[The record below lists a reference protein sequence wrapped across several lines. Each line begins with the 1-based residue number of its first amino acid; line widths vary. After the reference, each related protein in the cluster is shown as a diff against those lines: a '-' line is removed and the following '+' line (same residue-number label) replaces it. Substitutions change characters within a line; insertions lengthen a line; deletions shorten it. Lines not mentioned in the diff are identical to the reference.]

1 MSYNSY
7 PVLINKITWQKGK
20 GEWWFLDMYNKG
32 IFPPTIFTF
41 PEAKEINKAPINSY
55 KKGKIK

>member
-1 MSYNSY
+1 
-7 PVLINKITWQKGK
+7 
-20 GEWWFLDMYNKG
+20 MYNKG

-41 PEAKEINKAPINSY
+41 TEAKEINKAPISSY

>member
-1 MSYNSY
+1 
-7 PVLINKITWQKGK
+7 
-20 GEWWFLDMYNKG
+20 MYNKG

-55 KKGKIK
+55 KKGEIK